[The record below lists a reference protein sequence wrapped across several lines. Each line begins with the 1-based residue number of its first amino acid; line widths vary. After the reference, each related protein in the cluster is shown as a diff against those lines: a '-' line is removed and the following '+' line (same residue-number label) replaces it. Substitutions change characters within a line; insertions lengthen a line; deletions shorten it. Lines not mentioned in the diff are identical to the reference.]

1 MIQILLAV
9 SILPGLGICYYIW
22 QRDKHEPEP
31 KHLLQ
36 WCFFFGVLSTVP
48 AVLLELL
55 GENLG
60 IIAGPS
66 FIMTFMFAIFVV
78 GLSEELCKFVFLR
91 YYIYPKDE
99 FDEPMD
105 GIVYSVM
112 ISMGFATL
120 ENILYVF
127 QGGIQVGILR
137 MFTAVPAHA
146 AFAVIMG
153 YFVGLAKFDPD
164 PNRRFILLNT
174 GLAGA
179 VMIHGLYDFFIF
191 QQNYPSLAILTFG
204 TLIIA
209 IIMSFKMIKTHVNA
223 SPHKDTEIDEEEEL

>member
-1 MIQILLAV
+1 MVYILLAV
-9 SILPGLGICYYIW
+9 AVLPGLAICYYIW

-31 KHLLQ
+31 KHFLQ
-36 WCFFFGVLSTVP
+36 WCFFFGVISTVP
-48 AVLLELL
+48 AVLLEGL
-55 GENLG
+55 GQSLG
-60 IIAGPS
+60 IIANHD
-66 FIMTFMFAIFVV
+66 FVMTFMFAVFVV
-78 GLSEELCKFVFLR
+78 GLSEELSKFVFLR

-127 QGGIQVGILR
+127 QGGIEVGILR

-153 YFVGLAKFDPD
+153 YFVGMAKFH
-164 PNRRFILLNT
+164 PNPHQRFMLLNT

-179 VMIHGLYDFFIF
+179 VIIHGLYDFFIF
-191 QQNYPSLAILTFG
+191 QQNYPSLAILTLG
-204 TLIIA
+204 TLVIA
-209 IIMSFKMIKTHVNA
+209 IIMSMKMIKSHVSI
-223 SPHKDTEIDEEEEL
+223 SPHKDAEEEEEQEY